1 MANEGFKNIIF
12 AHYPVLE
19 VLSRFFFYNKYL
31 IKAASIIPKLKKK
44 KYDKNYI
51 DFDKVL
57 DYLKENGL
65 KKGSV
70 LILHS
75 SYEKLILT
83 KKRPNEII
91 DKLLELLGEEGTLAM
106 PANRKLNG
114 EFKFFD
120 LIDKRY
126 DGIILEYD
134 LKKSKIWS
142 GALPMFMVRDN
153 RSEISKFPIN
163 SMVAI
168 GKDAKNMMKNN
179 ISGKLPMACG
189 ENSSWKYCL
198 DKDAVII
205 SLGVDLVDSLTMIHA
220 AEDLKNENWPIKEWY
235 RDRTFRIKEDND
247 IIVKTVRERHPKWGM
262 LYFMKRK
269 LCKDL
274 IDSEILKTKVIDGL
288 LIEIVLAKQLVN
300 FLNSKNNSGYPYFMF
315 KKNRK

>member
-1 MANEGFKNIIF
+1 MANEGFKNIVF
-12 AHYPVLE
+12 SQYPRLE
-19 VLSRFFFYNKYL
+19 VFSRFIFFNKF
-31 IKAASIIPKLKKK
+31 IVKAISIIPNKKIK
-44 KYDKNYI
+44 KYNKQYI

-83 KKRPNEII
+83 KKKPIEII
-91 DKLLELLGEEGTLAM
+91 DKLLELLGDEGTLAM
-106 PANRKLNG
+106 SANRKLKG
-114 EFKFFD
+114 EFKSFD
-120 LIDKRY
+120 LINKTYNDT
-126 DGIILEYD
+126 ILEYD

-142 GALPMFMVRDN
+142 GALPMFMVRDK

-168 GKDAKNMMKNN
+168 GKDAKRMMEKN
-179 ISGKLPMACG
+179 ISGNLPTACG

-198 DKDAVII
+198 DKDAIVI

-220 AEDLKNENWPIKEWY
+220 AEDIKNENWPIKGWY
-235 RDRTFRIKEDND
+235 RHRTFRIKEND
-247 IIVKTVRERHPKWGM
+247 EIVLKTVKERHPKWGM

-274 IDSEILKTKVIDGL
+274 IENKILKTKLIDGL
-288 LIEIVLAKQLVN
+288 LIEIVSSKELIN
-300 FLNSKNNSGYPYFMF
+300 FLDSKNSNGYPYLFL